1 MERIIHPES
10 IPDYMESGEL
20 RALQLQRLKTT
31 VQRCYDNVKLFRQR
45 MDERGMKPSDVR
57 TLADVAKLPFTQ
69 KTDLR
74 DTYPYGLF
82 AVPMKEVVR
91 LHASSGTTGKPI
103 VVGYTKDDLDV
114 WSSVMLRSFAATG
127 MHEGDVLQNAY
138 GYGLFT
144 GGLGAH
150 YGAERLG
157 ATVIPI
163 SGGNTERQI
172 LVMKDFGVTAI
183 CCTPSYFIHL
193 IEKINASGISFRELG
208 VKTGVFGAEPWT
220 EAMRVKIEDMLGID
234 AINIY
239 GLSEVMGPGV
249 SVECMCKNGM
259 HIWEDH
265 FLPEI
270 IGEHGESLGY
280 GEQGDL
286 TFTTLTKHGMPL
298 LRYRTHDLCT
308 LTDEPCA
315 CGRTHVRM
323 GRVMGRTDDMLI
335 IRGVN
340 VFPSQV
346 EHALLQVEG
355 IVPQYQIV
363 VDRQNNLDT
372 MEVQV
377 ELSPEFMS
385 DTIKDM
391 ETLEARIVNSIASH
405 ALVHATVKLCQP
417 GTLPRSEG
425 KAKRVTDKRQ
435 LT

>member
-1 MERIIHPES
+1 MEHRIWNPT
-10 IPDYMESGEL
+10 MECMPREQL
-20 RALQLQRLKTT
+20 RALQ
-31 VQRCYDNVKLFRQR
+31 
-45 MDERGMKPSDVR
+45 DERLRDVVR
-57 TLADVAKLPFTQ
+57 RVYESVPFYRDKMQKLGITPNDIRGVCDIELLPFTEKQ
-69 KTDLR
+69 DLR
-74 DTYPYGLF
+74 DHYPFGLF
-82 AVPMKEVVR
+82 AVPQSEIVR
-91 LHASSGTTGKPI
+91 IHASSGTTGKPT
-103 VVGYTKDDLDV
+103 VVGYTSGDIDRWAELMARSMYCANIGKHDV
-114 WSSVMLRSFAATG
+114 V
-127 MHEGDVLQNAY
+127 QIAY

-150 YGAERLG
+150 YGAERVG
-157 ATVIPI
+157 ASVIPV
-163 SGGNTERQI
+163 SGGNTTRQ
-172 LVMKDFGVTAI
+172 LLLLKDLGSTCL
-183 CCTPSYFIHL
+183 CCTPSYALNLAEALHAEGIYHTQL
-193 IEKINASGISFRELG
+193 RSGI
-208 VKTGVFGAEPWT
+208 FGAEPWT
-220 EAMRVKIEDMLGID
+220 EAMRQKIEEMLGID

-249 SVECMCKNGM
+249 SVECMCKQGM

-265 FLPEI
+265 FLPEV
-270 IGEHGESLGY
+270 IGADNRSLPY

-298 LRYRTHDLCT
+298 LRYRTHDLCI
-308 LTDEPCA
+308 LTDEPCD

-363 VDRQNNLDT
+363 VDRQGNLDT

-377 ELSPEFMS
+377 ELSPAFMS
-385 DTIKDM
+385 DTVRDM
-391 ETLEARIVNSIASH
+391 EALEQKIVNSLASH
-405 ALVHATVKLCQP
+405 ALVHASVKLCQP

-425 KAKRVTDKRQ
+425 KAKRVVDRRN
-435 LT
+435 LS

>member
-1 MERIIHPES
+1 MECMPREQ
-10 IPDYMESGEL
+10 L
-20 RALQLQRLKTT
+20 RALQ
-31 VQRCYDNVKLFRQR
+31 
-45 MDERGMKPSDVR
+45 DERLRDVVR
-57 TLADVAKLPFTQ
+57 RVYESVPFYRDKMQKLGITPNDIRGVCDIEMLPFTEKQ
-69 KTDLR
+69 DLR
-74 DTYPYGLF
+74 DHYPFGLF
-82 AVPMKEVVR
+82 AVPQSEIVR
-91 LHASSGTTGKPI
+91 IHASSGTTGKPT
-103 VVGYTKDDLDV
+103 VVGYTSGDIDRWAELMARSMYCANIGKHDV
-114 WSSVMLRSFAATG
+114 V
-127 MHEGDVLQNAY
+127 QIAY

-150 YGAERLG
+150 YGAERVG
-157 ATVIPI
+157 ASVIPV
-163 SGGNTERQI
+163 SGGNTTRQ
-172 LVMKDFGVTAI
+172 LLLLNDLGSTCL
-183 CCTPSYFIHL
+183 CCTPSYALNLAEALHAEGIHHTNL
-193 IEKINASGISFRELG
+193 RSGI
-208 VKTGVFGAEPWT
+208 FGAEPWT
-220 EAMRVKIEDMLGID
+220 EAMRQKIEEMLGID

-249 SVECMCKNGM
+249 SVECMCKQGM

-265 FLPEI
+265 FLPEV
-270 IGEHGESLGY
+270 IGADNRGLPY

-298 LRYRTHDLCT
+298 LRYRTHDLCI
-308 LTDEPCA
+308 LTDEPCD

-363 VDRQNNLDT
+363 VDRQGNLDT

-377 ELSPEFMS
+377 ELSPAFMS
-385 DTIKDM
+385 DTVRDM
-391 ETLEARIVNSIASH
+391 EALEQKIVNSLASH
-405 ALVHATVKLCQP
+405 ALVHASVKLCQP

-425 KAKRVTDKRQ
+425 KAKRVVDRRN
-435 LT
+435 LS

>member
-1 MERIIHPES
+1 MEHRIWNPT
-10 IPDYMESGEL
+10 MECMPRTQL
-20 RALQLQRLKTT
+20 RALQDERLKDVVRRVYESVPFYRDKMQKLGLTPKDIRG
-31 VQRCYDNVKLFRQR
+31 VQDI
-45 MDERGMKPSDVR
+45 E
-57 TLADVAKLPFTQ
+57 ALPFTEKQ
-69 KTDLR
+69 DLR
-74 DTYPYGLF
+74 DHYPFGLF
-82 AVPMKEVVR
+82 AVPQSEIVR
-91 LHASSGTTGKPI
+91 IHASSGTTGKPT
-103 VVGYTKDDLDV
+103 VVGYTGGDIDR
-114 WSSVMLRSFAATG
+114 WSEMMARSMFCAG
-127 MHEGDVLQNAY
+127 IGKHDIVQVAY

-150 YGAERLG
+150 YGAERVG
-157 ATVIPI
+157 ATVVPM
-163 SGGNTERQI
+163 SGGNTTRQ
-172 LVMKDFGVTAI
+172 LMLLQDFGATAL
-183 CCTPSYFIHL
+183 CCTPSYALNLAEALHA
-193 IEKINASGISFRELG
+193 EG
-208 VKTGVFGAEPWT
+208 VKRTHLKSGVFGAEPWT
-220 EAMRVKIEDMLGID
+220 EGMREKIEEMLGID

-249 SVECMCKNGM
+249 SVECLCKQGM

-265 FLPEI
+265 FLPEV
-270 IGEHGESLGY
+270 IGENGKGLPY
-280 GEQGDL
+280 GERGDL

-315 CGRTHVRM
+315 CGRTHARM

-363 VDRQNNLDT
+363 VERQGTLDT

-377 ELSPEFMS
+377 ELSPAFMS
-385 DTIKDM
+385 DTVRDM
-391 ETLEARIVNSIASH
+391 EALERRIVNSLAAH
-405 ALVHATVKLCQP
+405 ALVSATVKLCQP

-425 KAKRVTDKRQ
+425 KAKRVIDKRQ
-435 LT
+435 LV

>member
-1 MERIIHPES
+1 MEHRIWNPT
-10 IPDYMESGEL
+10 MECMPRDQL
-20 RALQLQRLKTT
+20 RALQ
-31 VQRCYDNVKLFRQR
+31 
-45 MDERGMKPSDVR
+45 DERLRDVVR
-57 TLADVAKLPFTQ
+57 RVYENVPFYRNKMQQMGITPMDIRGVCDIERLPFTEKQ
-69 KTDLR
+69 DLR
-74 DTYPYGLF
+74 DHYPFGLF
-82 AVPMKEVVR
+82 AVPQTEIVR
-91 LHASSGTTGKPI
+91 IHASSGTTGKPT
-103 VVGYTKDDLDV
+103 VVGYTGGDIDRWAEL
-114 WSSVMLRSFAATG
+114 MARSMYCANIG
-127 MHEGDVLQNAY
+127 KHDIVQVAY

-150 YGAERLG
+150 YGAERVG
-157 ATVIPI
+157 ASVIPI
-163 SGGNTERQI
+163 SGGNTTRQLLLI
-172 LVMKDFGVTAI
+172 QDFGSTAL
-183 CCTPSYFIHL
+183 CCTPSYALNLAEALQAEGVHHTKL
-193 IEKINASGISFRELG
+193 KSGI
-208 VKTGVFGAEPWT
+208 FGAEPWT
-220 EAMRVKIEDMLGID
+220 EAMREKIEEMLGID

-249 SVECMCKNGM
+249 SVECMCKKGM

-265 FLPEI
+265 FLPEV
-270 IGEHGESLGY
+270 IGPDGHGLPY

-308 LTDEPCA
+308 LTDEPCE

-363 VDRQNNLDT
+363 VERSGNLDT

-377 ELSPEFMS
+377 ELSPAFMS
-385 DTIKDM
+385 DTVKDM
-391 ETLEARIVNSIASH
+391 EALEAKIVNSIASH

-425 KAKRVTDKRQ
+425 KAKRVIDKRQ
-435 LT
+435 L